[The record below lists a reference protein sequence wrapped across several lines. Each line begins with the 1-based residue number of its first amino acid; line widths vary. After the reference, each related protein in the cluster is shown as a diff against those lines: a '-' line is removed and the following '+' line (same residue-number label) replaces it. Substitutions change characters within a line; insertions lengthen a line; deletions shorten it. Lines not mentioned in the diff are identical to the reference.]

1 MMLYSLFARARSL
14 LKRRPFSAL
23 LMTASSSGASAALP
37 GAQAPTRGTGTSFLQ
52 TFQNYAFDGFTLLG
66 LCLCAFGIILV
77 GRHALGVYHE
87 IHMGKA
93 KWADLG
99 STAVVGV
106 CLIGVTIYLVTTA
119 SNIL

>member
-1 MMLYSLFARARSL
+1 MTLYRLFSRARAFFQS
-14 LKRRPFSAL
+14 RRLIVLMAVSPSSAF
-23 LMTASSSGASAALP
+23 AALP
-37 GAQAPTRGTGTSFLQ
+37 GAQAPTRVTGTSFMQ
-52 TFQNYAFDGFTLLG
+52 TIQNYAFDGFTLLG
-66 LCLCAFGIILV
+66 LCLCAFGIFMV

-99 STAVVGV
+99 STAIVGV
-106 CLIGVTIYLVTTA
+106 CLIGITIYLVTTA

>member
-1 MMLYSLFARARSL
+1 MPLFSLYARARAFM
-14 LKRRPFSAL
+14 KHRPYSAL
-23 LMTASSSGASAALP
+23 LLTTGPGSATAALP
-37 GAQAPTRGTGTSFLQ
+37 SAQAPTRGTGNSFLQ

-66 LCLCAFGIILV
+66 LCLCAFGIFMV
-77 GRHALGVYHE
+77 GRHALGVYHD

-99 STAVVGV
+99 GTAVVGV
-106 CLIGVTIYLVTTA
+106 CLIGIVIYLVTTA